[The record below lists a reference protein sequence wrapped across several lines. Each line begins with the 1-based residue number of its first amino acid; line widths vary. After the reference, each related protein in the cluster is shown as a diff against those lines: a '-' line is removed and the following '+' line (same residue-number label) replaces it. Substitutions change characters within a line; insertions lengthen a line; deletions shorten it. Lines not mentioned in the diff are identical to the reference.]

1 LDTSTSNCLGLL
13 QAPLLKQWTSG
24 SSFCVPPAP
33 ASLTTSGCTV
43 GTCPTA
49 NLERVLSGCSTK
61 TLDLNQA
68 EAELGSMLL
77 MLTKQP
83 PGKTHGRLD
92 DDEEEPFGVSES
104 ELKRTM
110 AFMGLDDSSRENL
123 HAQA

>member
-1 LDTSTSNCLGLL
+1 
-13 QAPLLKQWTSG
+13 
-24 SSFCVPPAP
+24 
-33 ASLTTSGCTV
+33 
-43 GTCPTA
+43 
-49 NLERVLSGCSTK
+49 LSGCSTK

-123 HAQA
+123 HAQAWATGILSVFDFASYVSGHLGTVPLLQVHFCLALFIGF